1 MVSTENSK
9 NPGAVEEVA
18 SGKRKTANAAWWGF
32 DIEDSTEALQGA
44 IDSGAKR
51 VIIPNMARDW
61 VVRPIKL
68 AGNQELLF
76 EEGVVIAAKRG
87 EYRGRGDTV
96 LSAHDLENL
105 VIRGYGARVRMQKED
120 YIVGKVLVDLGWDRW
135 FGPYEKAEWR
145 TPLSLR
151 GCSNVKV
158 FGLTLCDSG
167 GDGIYIDGG
176 SKIRFCRDIYLR
188 DVVCDNNYRQGIS
201 IISVDGLLVENSA
214 FSNTWGTPP
223 SSGVDIEP
231 DSPDQV
237 VRNVVFRNCT
247 FNDNYGDGIELFLT
261 NMRKEE
267 SGEISV
273 LCENCRV
280 TSNRGA
286 GIRVSKVRD
295 EGPEGLIEF
304 RNCVVENTEGYGL
317 KVQDKS
323 ADRARV
329 RFVNCSLRNV
339 ASNRMYEGAWAPI
352 WLHLFKKEQTTRF
365 GGIDFVNVLVEDEW
379 DRPAIVMEE
388 SESDLGLFD
397 VTGKVTVRNPEGVR
411 EDLGSRQEDV
421 NLVLGE
427 YGRN

>member
-1 MVSTENSK
+1 MVTLENSRD
-9 NPGAVEEVA
+9 PEAVDEVK
-18 SGKRKTANAAWWGF
+18 SGKREIANAAWWGF

-51 VIIPNMARDW
+51 VIVPNMTRDW
-61 VVRPIKL
+61 IVRPIEL
-68 AGNQELLF
+68 AGNQELIL
-76 EEGVVIAAKRG
+76 EDGVSITAKRG

-96 LSAHDLENL
+96 LSAHDVENL

-176 SKIRFCRDIYLR
+176 SKIRFCKDIYLR

-201 IISVDGLLVENSA
+201 IISVDGLLVENSK
-214 FSNTWGTPP
+214 FNNTWGTPP

-231 DSPDQV
+231 DSADEV

-247 FNDNYGDGIELFLT
+247 FSDNYGDGIELFLT
-261 NMRKEE
+261 NMRKDE

-273 LCENCRV
+273 LFENCRV

-295 EGPEGLIEF
+295 DGPDGLIEF
-304 RNCVVENTEGYGL
+304 RNCDVENTEGYGL

-323 ADRARV
+323 ADRAHV
-329 RFVNCSLRNV
+329 RFVNCSLRQV
-339 ASNRMYEGAWAPI
+339 ASNRMYEGAWTPI
-352 WLHLFKKEQTTRF
+352 WLHLFKTDQTTRF
-365 GGIDFVNVLVEDEW
+365 GGIDFVNVRVEDDW
-379 DRPAIVMEE
+379 DRPVIVMEE

-397 VTGKVTVRNPEGVR
+397 VTGEIRVRNPEGVR
-411 EDLGSRQEDV
+411 DGLGSKRQGVD
-421 NLVLGE
+421 LVL
-427 YGRN
+427 RD